1 MRTHEEKVCQVNVH
15 LEGLGGERRGE
26 EKSSLKDELSL

>member
-26 EKSSLKDELSL
+26 VFSER